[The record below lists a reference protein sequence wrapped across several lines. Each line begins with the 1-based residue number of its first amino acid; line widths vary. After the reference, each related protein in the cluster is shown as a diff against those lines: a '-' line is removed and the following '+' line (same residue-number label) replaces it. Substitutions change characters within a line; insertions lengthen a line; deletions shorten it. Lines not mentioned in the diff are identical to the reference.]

1 MKNKIALIIIVVLI
15 VLGFSIGVGYKLSN
29 KNNTFNDKPVK
40 EEKIEDLKEFENDKV
55 INDKEENTKEEALE
69 EKQEDNKKDALI
81 EDKPV
86 EKVNEKNKEKTEKK
100 QEVKKETTTKTNDG
114 KNTSKQNAKV
124 SQDTSQKT
132 TQETTQVEVKK
143 EEKKVE
149 TKQEELVKK
158 STPTKTVVSTEN
170 VKEESSE
177 QYKYGVVLKEVKTYT
192 ITTYSD
198 GTTDKKLV
206 NSKKSYDKSGYNGTT
221 ETLKSEAQSVVSS
234 NKAIYQRVLENVN
247 TYRNEVGAANIS
259 LDDKLTLAAT
269 IRAME
274 MAYSGDFNPYHNRP
288 NGSSCFTVLKETGI
302 SFLAAGEN
310 IAEGYANADKVS
322 AGWKDSEGHYKNM
335 ISKSFSKMGVGMCSF
350 DGTKY
355 WVQIFTN

>member
-29 KNNTFNDKPVK
+29 KNYYKDDNEINVRKENAK
-40 EEKIEDLKEFENDKV
+40 EETLEERQEDLKEFDNVKE
-55 INDKEENTKEEALE
+55 IIDKEEVKQQDDVKKKEET
-69 EKQEDNKKDALI
+69 KKI
-81 EDKPV
+81 E
-86 EKVNEKNKEKTEKK
+86 EKK

-149 TKQEELVKK
+149 TKQEELVKE

-206 NSKKSYDKSGYNGTT
+206 NTKKIYDKSGYNGTT
-221 ETLKSEAQSVVSS
+221 NDLKSEASNVASS
-234 NKAIYQRVLENVN
+234 NKSIYQRVLENVN
-247 TYRNEVGAANIS
+247 TYRNEVGAANIV

-335 ISKSFSKMGVGMCSF
+335 ISKSFSKMGVGMFSF

>member
-1 MKNKIALIIIVVLI
+1 MKNKISLIIITVLI
-15 VLGFSIGVGYKLSN
+15 VLVTSLTVAYKLSN
-29 KNNTFNDKPVK
+29 KNYYKDDK
-40 EEKIEDLKEFENDKV
+40 EINV
-55 INDKEENTKEEALE
+55 IEENTKEETLE
-69 EKQEDNKKDALI
+69 EKQEDF
-81 EDKPV
+81 
-86 EKVNEKNKEKTEKK
+86 NEFENDEGVIDKEKAKQQDDAKEKEETKKIEEKK
-100 QEVKKETTTKTNDG
+100 QEVKKETTAKTNNS
-114 KNTSKQNAKV
+114 KNNTSKQNAKV

-149 TKQEELVKK
+149 TKQEELVKE

-170 VKEESSE
+170 LKEESSE

-198 GTTDKKLV
+198 GNTDKKLV

-221 ETLKSEAQSVVSS
+221 NDLKSEASDLASS
-234 NKAIYQRVLENVN
+234 NKSIYQRVLENVN
-247 TYRNEVGAANIS
+247 TYRNEVGASNIV

-288 NGSSCFTVLKETGI
+288 NGSSCFTVLKEMRI